1 MSDVRVIN
9 PTEKRKDVLRVAAYC
24 RVSSDS
30 EDQLHSYA
38 AQIRF
43 YTDLIGK
50 TEGWELVDIYADEGL
65 TGTCLDRRDEFQRM
79 MQDCR
84 KGKIDKILVKSVSRF
99 ARNTKDCLAA
109 LRELKL
115 LGASVRFEKENID
128 TETLSTEL
136 MVSVFGSLTQEESI
150 SISQNQRWSYQKRM
164 KNGEFIT
171 CKAPF
176 GYRVVDGKRLE
187 IVEDEAKIVRWMFD
201 SYLSGMS
208 MYEIADKLTGMGV
221 PTTDGKPYWQYT
233 TVRYLLG
240 NEKYI
245 GDSLLQKTCVTNAF
259 PFKKVDNKGQKAQY
273 YVENSHP
280 AIVTRETFE
289 RLQELAKRRRP
300 YEYDGYNEYP
310 LTRKIVCGSCGSTF
324 KRRESRSGYVCWVCM
339 KHDRNKQACGVGR
352 IAETE
357 IQESFLR
364 MYHKLKRYAPVI
376 LHPVLTQMTA
386 LSDSLQRRNPRM
398 LEINQ
403 AIVQT
408 TEQNLVLS
416 RLRSKGLIDPETYF
430 EKCNVVSAKL
440 AELKRQRR
448 LLMEAEDD
456 EDILE
461 SIKDLIRTVENGP
474 ERLAAFD
481 EVLFADMVD
490 KVIADSQEWIRF
502 KLAGGIELTER
513 IHGGRR

>member
-1 MSDVRVIN
+1 MADVRVIN
-9 PTEKRKDVLRVAAYC
+9 PVAGRTNKLRVAAYC

-43 YTDLIGK
+43 YTDLIRK
-50 TEGWELVDIYADEGL
+50 TDGWELVDIYADEGL
-65 TGTCLDRRDEFQRM
+65 TGTCLDKRDEFHRM
-79 MQDCR
+79 MRDCR
-84 KGKIDKILVKSVSRF
+84 KGKIGKILVKSVSRF
-99 ARNTKDCLAA
+99 ARNTKDCLAE

-115 LGASVRFEKENID
+115 LGVSVRFEKENID
-128 TETLSTEL
+128 TETLTTEL
-136 MVSVFGSLTQEESI
+136 MVSVSGSLAQEESI

-176 GYRVVDGKRLE
+176 GYRLVDGKHLE

-208 MYEIADKLTGMGV
+208 MYEIADKLTEIGV

-233 TVRYLLG
+233 SVRYLLG
-240 NEKYI
+240 NEKYM
-245 GDSLLQKTCVTNAF
+245 GDSLLQKTCVTNEF

-280 AIVTRETFE
+280 AIITRETFE
-289 RLQELAKRRRP
+289 RARELTKRRRP
-300 YEYDGYNEYP
+300 YEYDGYMEYP

-324 KRRESRSGYVCWVCM
+324 KRRESKSGYVCWVCM
-339 KHDRNKQACGVGR
+339 KHDRSKESCDVGR

-357 IQESFLR
+357 IHDAFLR
-364 MYHKLKRYAPVI
+364 VYHKLKRHASVI
-376 LHPVLTQMTA
+376 LHPVLAQMTA
-386 LSDSLQRRNPRM
+386 LSDSLQRQNSRM

-403 AIVQT
+403 AIAQT

-416 RLRSKGLIDPETYF
+416 RLRSKGLIDSETYF
-430 EKCNVVSAKL
+430 EKCNAVSAKL
-440 AELKRQRR
+440 AELKHQRR
-448 LLMEAEDD
+448 MLMESEDD
-456 EDILE
+456 EDIVE
-461 SIKDLIRTVENGP
+461 DIKGLIRIVENGP
-474 ERLAAFD
+474 EMLAAFD

-490 KVIADSQEWIRF
+490 KVIADSQEQIRF
-502 KLAGGIELTER
+502 RLTGGIEFTER